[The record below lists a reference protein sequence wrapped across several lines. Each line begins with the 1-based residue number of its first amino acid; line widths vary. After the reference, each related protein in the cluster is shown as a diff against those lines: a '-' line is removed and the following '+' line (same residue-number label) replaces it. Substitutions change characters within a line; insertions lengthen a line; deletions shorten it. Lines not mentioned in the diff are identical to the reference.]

1 MIPEYDVYMYVLRLT
16 RERNQKRFL
25 DDKRGSLSL
34 SLCSEKRQLYILQ
47 QAFQFKK
54 LALLDEC

>member
-1 MIPEYDVYMYVLRLT
+1 MT
-16 RERNQKRFL
+16 K
-25 DDKRGSLSL
+25 GALSL